1 MERLKL
7 KSKSQKKRKS
17 IKIEQIKFVTP
28 QNFSIINNS
37 TEILLFF
44 NKINNEIKK
53 CKLNYLKIFID
64 MSNINEMTVD
74 ALIYLI
80 ALIKNIKKE
89 YKGTFSFSGNIPL
102 DEKCSIIVKESG
114 FLDHMQS
121 TNIETLISSKKIQIR
136 SGNNVDTKMSSQI
149 CDFIHKITNTT
160 KKDTKILYNI
170 IGEMM
175 NNAVQHAYDETD
187 EYAQKWLLYVENSEN
202 KFKFTFLDTGLS
214 IPKTI
219 YKKFFSGDYFKSDY
233 KIVVDAFNGYMTS
246 QTKKS
251 YRGKGLPSIKES
263 VIKGDVAKLNVISSK
278 ACCEFHECEN
288 KNIAYDLDGPLNG
301 TLYYWEMSFPKEV

>member
-1 MERLKL
+1 MERLNL
-7 KSKSQKKRKS
+7 KSKSPKKEKS
-17 IKIEQIKFVTP
+17 LKIEQIKFVAP
-28 QNFSIINNS
+28 KNFSIINNS

-44 NKINNEIKK
+44 NEINNKIKK
-53 CKLNYLKIFID
+53 CKHDYLKIFID

-102 DEKCSIIVKESG
+102 DEKCSRIVKESG

-136 SGNNVDTKMSSQI
+136 SGNNVDAKMSSQI

-160 KKDTKILYNI
+160 RKDTKVLYNI

-175 NNAVQHAYDETD
+175 NNAVHHAYDEND
-187 EYAQKWLLYVENSEN
+187 EYAQKWLLYAEKSED

-219 YKKFFSGDYFKSDY
+219 YKKFFTGDYFKSDY

-263 VIKGDVAKLNVISSK
+263 VIKGDVTKLNVISNK
-278 ACCEFHECEN
+278 ACCEFHKYEN
-288 KNIAYDLDGPLNG
+288 ENIIYDLDGPLNG

>member
-1 MERLKL
+1 M
-7 KSKSQKKRKS
+7 
-17 IKIEQIKFVTP
+17 
-28 QNFSIINNS
+28 
-37 TEILLFF
+37 LFF
-44 NKINNEIKK
+44 NKINNEIKN
-53 CKLNYLKIFID
+53 CKLDYLKIFID
-64 MSNINEMTVD
+64 MSNINDMTVD

-89 YKGTFSFSGNIPL
+89 YKGTFSFGGNIPL
-102 DEKCSIIVKESG
+102 DEKCSKIVKESG

-121 TNIETLISSKKIQIR
+121 TNIETIISSKKVQIR
-136 SGNNVDTKMSSQI
+136 SGNNVDVKISSQI
-149 CDFIHKITNTT
+149 CDFIHQITNTT
-160 KKDTKILYNI
+160 RKDTKVLYNI

-175 NNAVQHAYDETD
+175 NNAVHHAYDETD
-187 EYAQKWLLYVENSEN
+187 EYAQKWLLYAENIDN

-219 YKKFFSGDYFKSDY
+219 YKKFFSGDYFKSDC
-233 KIVVDAFNGYMTS
+233 KIVVDAFKGYMTS

-263 VIKGDVAKLNVISSK
+263 VLKGDVTKLNVISNK
-278 ACCEFHECEN
+278 ACCEFHKYEN
-288 KNIAYDLDGPLNG
+288 ENIICDLEGPLNG